1 MNAPH
6 FKKRP
11 KNEADPASASMG
23 WRDLDW
29 EQLSHADPVV
39 GALLEATR
47 AAGELA
53 LDFFH
58 PGERTS
64 ATVTKKT
71 GGSPV
76 SEADH
81 VVNRYLEQTLR
92 NILPE
97 AGWLSEESEDS
108 PERLEQDLVLVV
120 DPIDGTRSFV
130 AGERGWA
137 IAVGVVY
144 RHRPVV
150 GIVHAPALG
159 ETYVAVRNAGSR
171 LNGREIRVT
180 SRTRL
185 DATAL
190 VAGPLAMGQELRDAG
205 LKFDLLPKIPSL
217 ALRITKVAAG
227 VLDAGLVSA
236 NSHDWDIAA
245 ADIIVDEAGGRLAS
259 LYGRQLL
266 YNRSATRH
274 SELVAA
280 SVPILAEITAAAI
293 RAKSQ

>member
-1 MNAPH
+1 MNAPL
-6 FKKRP
+6 FKKQS
-11 KNEADPASASMG
+11 KTEADPAQPG

-29 EQLSHADPVV
+29 ERLSHGEAVID
-39 GALLEATR
+39 ALVEATR

-53 LDFFH
+53 LNFFR
-58 PGERTS
+58 PGEKTN
-64 ATVTKKT
+64 AAVAKKT

-76 SEADH
+76 TEADT
-81 VVNRYLEQTLR
+81 VVNRFLERKLR
-92 NILPE
+92 EILPE

-108 PERLEQDLVLVV
+108 PERLEQDLVLII

-137 IAVGVVY
+137 ISIAVVY
-144 RHRPVV
+144 RHRPVI

-159 ETYVAVRNAGSR
+159 ETYVAVKNAGAR
-171 LNGREIRVT
+171 LNGGEIHV
-180 SRTRL
+180 SERTKL
-185 DATAL
+185 NATAL
-190 VAGPLAMGQELRDAG
+190 FAGPLAIAQELRQAG
-205 LKFDLLPKIPSL
+205 LVFDLLPKIPSL

-245 ADIIVDEAGGRLAS
+245 ADIVVDEAGGRLAT
-259 LYGRQLL
+259 LYGRQIL
-266 YNRSATRH
+266 YNRAGTRH
-274 SELVAA
+274 GELAAA

-293 RAKSQ
+293 RAKT